1 MPPTPAPTTRMRSG
15 GANGCPSPD
24 ASQKRLSS
32 PFRPTTQIYDGHL
45 SPVSGFSKRQGPPG
59 QRERRF
65 WHHGGVF
72 GRGASRRPPPALLD
86 PLIVG
91 VLAAAVSLG
100 GAGRPSFWYD
110 EAATISASYSR
121 SLPQLWQMLSNV
133 DVVHG
138 LYYLL
143 MHGWFQ
149 IFPPTEFW
157 SRVPSGLAVG
167 GAAAGIVVLGKQFS
181 SRTVAVS
188 AGVVCGI
195 LPRATWAGIE
205 ARPYALSMLAAV
217 WLTILLVHATRRDNA
232 WAWLSYGIVLA
243 TSILLD
249 IYLALMLLAHIA
261 FVWFY
266 RHSRTVL
273 VRFAI
278 TSVLAGCAVAL
289 FVVKAMGQVHQIIWI
304 APIGRRTIE
313 DVAVQQYFERSPL
326 FAIVSA
332 LIVATAIVLWLCTSV
347 QLVQAD
353 RQLLTL
359 AIAWIVI
366 PTGLILSWSALD
378 QPIYTPRYLCFT
390 APAVAVVLGVC
401 IGALAVKPWIAA
413 ALVSLCGLAA
423 TPNYLLVQRSP
434 YAKYGMDY
442 SQVADLITAKAA
454 PGDCLLVNDT
464 VTFMPAPMRP
474 LLAARPDAYRKLIDL
489 SLWQRATDR
498 NDVFDTNLIPEA
510 TAGPLSDC
518 RVVWIITQ
526 ADRSMPAHEQA
537 SLLPPGQ
544 LFGATPAFSVP
555 KDLGFRLVERWQ
567 FSLVQV
573 IKATR

>member
-1 MPPTPAPTTRMRSG
+1 MKPPPTV
-15 GANGCPSPD
+15 
-24 ASQKRLSS
+24 
-32 PFRPTTQIYDGHL
+32 I
-45 SPVSGFSKRQGPPG
+45 
-59 QRERRF
+59 
-65 WHHGGVF
+65 
-72 GRGASRRPPPALLD
+72 D

-91 VLAAAVSLG
+91 VLTAAVSLG

-121 SLPQLWQMLSNV
+121 TLSQLWQMLGNV
-133 DVVHG
+133 DAVHG

-149 IFPPTEFW
+149 LFPPTEFW
-157 SRVPSGLAVG
+157 SRAPSGLAVG
-167 GAAAGIVVLGKQFS
+167 GAAAGVVVLSRQFS
-181 SRTVAVS
+181 SRTIAVS
-188 AGVVCGI
+188 AGIVCGI

-217 WLTILLVHATRRDNA
+217 WLTVLLVHATRRDNG
-232 WAWLSYGIVLA
+232 WVWLSYGIVLA

-249 IYLALMLLAHIA
+249 IYLALMLLAHFA
-261 FVWFY
+261 FLCVY
-266 RHSRTVL
+266 RPRRTVL

-278 TSVLAGCAVAL
+278 TSVLAGCAVGT
-289 FVVKAMGQVHQIIWI
+289 FVVKAMGQAHQIIWI

-332 LIVATAIVLWLCTSV
+332 LIVATAIVLWLFTSAR
-347 QLVQAD
+347 LVQAD

-359 AIAWIVI
+359 AIAWMVI
-366 PTGLILSWSALD
+366 PTAVILVWTALA

-390 APAVAVVLGVC
+390 APAIAVVLGVC
-401 IGALAVKPWIAA
+401 IGALAARPW
-413 ALVSLCGLAA
+413 LAA
-423 TPNYLLVQRSP
+423 VLVTVFAFATTPNYMFAQRSS

-442 SQVADLITAKAA
+442 SQVADLIAAKAA
-454 PGDCLLVNDT
+454 TGDCLLVNDT

-526 ADRSMPAHEQA
+526 ADKSMPVHEQGPV
-537 SLLPPGQ
+537 LPPGP
-544 LFGATPAFSVP
+544 LYGATTAFAVP
-555 KDLGFRLVERWQ
+555 RDLGFRLLERWQ
-567 FSLVQV
+567 FNLVQV